1 MWKEKNRLITAEK
14 ELATVRNKLFVNIT
28 ESLDI
33 KKDDSSLSSIN
44 YQNDFLEKFKK
55 HSSVD
60 KIRQKFM
67 NDEKFSFKTVTEHIL
82 KERNYEFR

>member
-14 ELATVRNKLFVNIT
+14 GLATVRNKLFVNIT